1 MEQNLTFERMKHIVS
16 DAYIGRMFVFI
27 LAAVLVLIIIMWIIS
42 VSKRKEANCT
52 AMNKLYEDFPTLH
65 SINPNSND
73 FKHKLRD
80 YYIKTAYNACSAG
93 TYKNDFV
100 STCALKDCIRQG
112 ARCLDFEIYS
122 VDNKPVIATSSV
134 NDYTIKQTY
143 NSVPFGDILT
153 IINDYAFSGS
163 TCPNPNDPL
172 IIHLRIMSNNKQ
184 IYTEMADAISN
195 VIESRVLGPNYS
207 YENHGKNLG
216 ITPITE
222 LMGKIII
229 IADKSNPLYETTP
242 LDEYINIATNSIFM
256 WALRYTQG
264 IKYASSIDELTT
276 FNKKNMTLCLPDLNP
291 SPENPSPSLAMSY
304 GCQMVAMCFQNFDA
318 NMEYYTKFF
327 DKNGTAFVLK
337 PAALRFVPLTIP
349 APTPQNPEYSYKER
363 AVSTDYY
370 SFHI

>member
-172 IIHLRIMSNNKQ
+172 DS
-184 IYTEMADAISN
+184 
-195 VIESRVLGPNYS
+195 ESAHVY
-207 YENHGKNLG
+207 
-216 ITPITE
+216 
-222 LMGKIII
+222 
-229 IADKSNPLYETTP
+229 KSNPKKYFE
-242 LDEYINIATNSIFM
+242 IARQHT
-256 WALRYTQG
+256 LT
-264 IKYASSIDELTT
+264 YAS
-276 FNKKNMTLCLPDLNP
+276 
-291 SPENPSPSLAMSY
+291 
-304 GCQMVAMCFQNFDA
+304 
-318 NMEYYTKFF
+318 
-327 DKNGTAFVLK
+327 
-337 PAALRFVPLTIP
+337 
-349 APTPQNPEYSYKER
+349 
-363 AVSTDYY
+363 
-370 SFHI
+370 